1 MFSLRPHSNDWLP
14 LPLLVIRPLCRPH
27 VLVVNAFVAPIP
39 PFASAQTGKYSFPS
53 KTQRSS
59 RKRFSFPN
67 FQTDHKKIE
76 VQRLVRLQIIR
87 KMRPLIVLRVRVCH
101 RSRLLV
107 IWATTKETKTRFY
120 GYSSHS
126 DFTTTNP
133 LIYAG
138 RCSPLTTH
146 ATSQQS
152 FSSELPKN
160 LRPNTRIRMSILR
173 GNQIKHK
180 KLEADQKRTKALLQR
195 KMDWVGR

>member
-1 MFSLRPHSNDWLP
+1 M
-14 LPLLVIRPLCRPH
+14 
-27 VLVVNAFVAPIP
+27 
-39 PFASAQTGKYSFPS
+39 
-53 KTQRSS
+53 
-59 RKRFSFPN
+59 
-67 FQTDHKKIE
+67 
-76 VQRLVRLQIIR
+76 VRLQIIR
-87 KMRPLIVLRVRVCH
+87 EMRPLIVLRVRVCH

-107 IWATTKETKTRFY
+107 IWATKETKTRFY

-146 ATSQQS
+146 ATSRQGS
-152 FSSELPKN
+152 SSELPKN
-160 LRPNTRIRMSILR
+160 LRPNTRIKMSILR

-195 KMDWVGR
+195 KMDWVGTGQVVDKQTIQPDQWIWLVMSSPQSPSLGLQ